1 MIKKLLLMC
10 LCIATVLCLAA
21 CNKNLQ
27 ESEEYFYEI
36 NEQIKDEDFCTAKVK
51 AGKILLYDSQ
61 QKLIQEQSFDK
72 YDKSITLLYVRKEG
86 TVIFFVTSG
95 AVDDEYGI
103 LFINDN
109 SNSMLDGIN
118 SIKRIGRNSYQYDT
132 SD

>member
-1 MIKKLLLMC
+1 MIKRLLLTC

-21 CNKNLQ
+21 CNRNLQ

-61 QKLIQEQSFDK
+61 QKLIQELPFDK

-95 AVDDEYGI
+95 AVDDEQGF
-103 LFINDN
+103 LFINDDFN
-109 SNSMLDGIN
+109 DVLGGIH
-118 SIKRIGRNSYQYDT
+118 SIKRMGGNSYQYDT